1 MKRLVTAIV
10 LGGLAGCAGMD
21 WNADDNRV
29 GYVQDMGAAQEETAA
44 LRDPVTGETV
54 SSDSTWQ
61 TTHDGKT
68 YYFASEDSLKK
79 FQENP
84 AGYIQAEVR

>member
-29 GYVQDMGAAQEETAA
+29 GYTRDAAEPTETSA
-44 LRDPVTGETV
+44 LRDPVTGEAV
-54 SSDSTWQ
+54 GSDSTWR

-68 YYFASEDSLKK
+68 YYFASEDSMKK

-84 AGYIQAEVR
+84 GEYIQAEVR

>member
-21 WNADDNRV
+21 WNADDKKV
-29 GYVQDMGAAQEETAA
+29 GYVQDAGPTDTAA
-44 LRDPVTGETV
+44 LKDPVSGETV
-54 SSDSTWQ
+54 HIDSPWQ
-61 TTHDGKT
+61 ATHDGKT
-68 YYFASEDSLKK
+68 YYFASEDSMKK

-84 AGYIQAEVR
+84 AEYIQAEVR